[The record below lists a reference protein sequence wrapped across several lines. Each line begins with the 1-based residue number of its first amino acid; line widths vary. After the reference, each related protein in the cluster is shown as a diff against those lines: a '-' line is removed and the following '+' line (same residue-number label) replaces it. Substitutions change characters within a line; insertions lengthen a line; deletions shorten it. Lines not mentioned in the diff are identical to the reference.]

1 MIVQTMKMYITE
13 KRNSKYV
20 HILYFSLICPSY
32 EIDMIYQYRYN
43 FFSFFKDAYGFSN
56 KQVAMYFNSVSEG
69 MKVFGLDNHE
79 VHLLFM

>member
-1 MIVQTMKMYITE
+1 
-13 KRNSKYV
+13 
-20 HILYFSLICPSY
+20 
-32 EIDMIYQYRYN
+32 MIYHYRYI

>member
-1 MIVQTMKMYITE
+1 
-13 KRNSKYV
+13 
-20 HILYFSLICPSY
+20 
-32 EIDMIYQYRYN
+32 MIYHYRYIFFSN
-43 FFSFFKDAYGFSN
+43 VLSIKMFRFFSFFKDAYGFSN